1 MLRVRLSPWLPL
13 LLLLAPLTAPPAA
26 QADTSVDLAAAARGY
41 LFGDGT
47 IGLRNQSGQIRSRQ
61 QRIRQRPVTRQVPLI
76 ESTVSISNERMAAPL
91 QVRDSGLPPGTRI
104 APSSARRVNSYFT
117 GHLHSSMAASGGA
130 DLSTGGVTFGAD
142 YEVDDNLLFG
152 LATTRLQN
160 DNSRGQAVAAYTS
173 IQAIEAIYV
182 DMNVSIG
189 RYGSRAADTA
199 AAASAAAEGL
209 AQGYSV
215 QVSHPRDIGDWSVTP
230 FSRYERI
237 DAAGSVD
244 ALPGSLPDRQSLST
258 YALGGLLTTAIGTP
272 LGTIRPQLLVELQ
285 HERTLPAAVGV
296 SSVRATQGLVGIG
309 MTTRMTRE
317 MSAFAESRLRQEQ
330 GGTNG
335 SEKRALVGLRL
346 LF

>member
-13 LLLLAPLTAPPAA
+13 VLLLAPLAAPTTA
-26 QADTSVDLAAAARGY
+26 QADTSLDLAAAARGY
-41 LFGDGT
+41 LFGDST

-61 QRIRQRPVTRQVPLI
+61 QRIRQTPTTKGVPQV
-76 ESTVSISNERMAAPL
+76 ESTLSISNERMAAPL
-91 QVRDSGLPPGTRI
+91 QVRDSGLPPGMPI
-104 APSSARRVNSYFT
+104 APSSAGRVNGYFT
-117 GHLHSSMAASGGA
+117 GHLHSSMAAPGRA

-142 YEVDDNLLFG
+142 YEVDENVLFG

-173 IQAIEAIYV
+173 IQAIEAIHV
-182 DMNVSIG
+182 DMNVSMG
-189 RYGSRAADTA
+189 SYGSRAADTA
-199 AAASAAAEGL
+199 AAASAAAEGQ
-209 AQGYSV
+209 ARGYSV
-215 QVSHPRDIGDWSVTP
+215 QVSHPREIGDWSVTP

-244 ALPGSLPDRQSLST
+244 VLPGSLLGRQSLST
-258 YALGGLLTTAIGTP
+258 YALGGLLSTAVGTP
-272 LGTIRPQLLVELQ
+272 LGTIRPQLLLELQ
-285 HERTLPAAVGV
+285 HERTEPVALGAAPL
-296 SSVRATQGLVGIG
+296 RATQGLVGMG
-309 MTTRMTRE
+309 MTTRLTRE

-330 GGTNG
+330 GGANG